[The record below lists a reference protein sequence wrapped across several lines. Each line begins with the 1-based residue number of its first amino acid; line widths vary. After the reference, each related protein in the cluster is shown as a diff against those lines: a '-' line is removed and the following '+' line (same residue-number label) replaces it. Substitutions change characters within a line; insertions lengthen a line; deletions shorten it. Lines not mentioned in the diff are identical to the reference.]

1 MKSLFI
7 RIFAL
12 VILTTPM
19 LAFDASSSC
28 KDEKAP
34 ATCSPQAAVMSQT
47 AEDQHCDNKMKKEK
61 KMKKK
66 MKEQKQDDSYPGYGI
81 YG

>member
-1 MKSLFI
+1 MKSSFI

-12 VILTTPM
+12 AILTTPM
-19 LAFDASSSC
+19 LAFGASSSC

-34 ATCSPQAAVMSQT
+34 PPCSPQAVAVSET
-47 AEDQHCDNKMKKEK
+47 TEDQHCGKKMKKEK

>member
-12 VILTTPM
+12 TLLTTPM
-19 LAFDASSSC
+19 LAFGASSSC

-34 ATCSPQAAVMSQT
+34 PSCSPQAAATSPT
-47 AEDQHCDNKMKKEK
+47 AEDQHCDSKMKKEK